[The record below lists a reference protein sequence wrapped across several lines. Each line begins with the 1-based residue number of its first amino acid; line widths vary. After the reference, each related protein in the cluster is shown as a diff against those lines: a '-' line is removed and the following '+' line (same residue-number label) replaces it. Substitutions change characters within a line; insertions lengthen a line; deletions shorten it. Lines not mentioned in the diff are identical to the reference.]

1 MYMYPTVFFSFN
13 LIHCKEKKRI
23 EYALW
28 QVFFR
33 VFSVKRSNKKILKDK

>member
-13 LIHCKEKKRI
+13 LIHCKEKKRK

-28 QVFFR
+28 R
-33 VFSVKRSNKKILKDK
+33 VFSVSFQLKEVIKKF